1 MTPVTPVTDVEA
13 RLRGFDPAVRRPSLP
28 DSDVCYTVT
37 DTPVGPLVLAAT
49 PEAVVACS
57 YEGEEAVAQRL
68 ADAVSP
74 RVVRAGGR
82 LDPLRR
88 ELDAYFEGT
97 LRRFTVPATP
107 VLASPFTRDVLA
119 ALRRTPYGA
128 TTTYGAVARAIGRPT
143 AARAVGRALNANP
156 LCIVLPCHR
165 VIGASGALT
174 GYGGG
179 LEAKRLLLGLE
190 AANR

>member
-1 MTPVTPVTDVEA
+1 MTRTSDVEA
-13 RLRGFDPAVRRPSLP
+13 RLRLFDPTVRRPALP
-28 DSDVCYTVT
+28 ESDVCYTLT
-37 DTPVGPLVLAAT
+37 DTPAGRLVLAAT

-57 YEGEEAVAQRL
+57 YRHEDEVAQRL

-74 RVVRAGGR
+74 RVVRAAGR

-88 ELDAYFEGT
+88 QLDAYFAGT
-97 LRRFTVPATP
+97 LRRFSVPAAP

-119 ALRRTPYGA
+119 ALAQVPYGE
-128 TTTYGAVARAIGRPT
+128 TTTYGAVARAIGRPS
-143 AARAVGRALNANP
+143 AARAVGGALSANP

-165 VIGASGALT
+165 VVGSGGQIT
-174 GYGGG
+174 GYAGGPG
-179 LEAKRLLLGLE
+179 AKRLLLGLE

>member
-1 MTPVTPVTDVEA
+1 MTPATDVEA
-13 RLRGFDPAVRRPSLP
+13 RLRGFDPAVRRPNLP
-28 DSDVCYTVT
+28 DSDVCFTVT
-37 DTPVGPLVLAAT
+37 DTPVGRLVLAAT

-57 YEGEEAVAQRL
+57 YEPEEAVAQRL

-74 RVVRAGGR
+74 RVVRAAGR

-107 VLASPFTRDVLA
+107 VLATPFTRDVLA
-119 ALRRTPYGA
+119 ALRRTPYGE
-128 TTTYGAVARAIGRPT
+128 TTTYGALARAIGRPT
-143 AARAVGRALNANP
+143 AARAVGGALNANP

-165 VIGASGALT
+165 VVGASGALT

>member
-1 MTPVTPVTDVEA
+1 MTPTTDLEA
-13 RLRGFDPAVRRPSLP
+13 RLRVFDPAVRRPSLP

-37 DTPVGPLVLAAT
+37 DTPAGQLVLAAT

-57 YEGEEAVAQRL
+57 YLSEEAVTQRL

-74 RVVRAGGR
+74 RVVRAAGR

-88 ELDAYFEGT
+88 ELDAYFAGT
-97 LRRFTVPATP
+97 LRHFTVAAAP

-119 ALRRTPYGA
+119 VLDSIPYGS
-128 TTTYGAVARAIGRPT
+128 TTTYGAVARAVGRPA
-143 AARAVGRALNANP
+143 AARAVGGALSANP

-165 VIGASGALT
+165 VLASGGQIT
-174 GYGGG
+174 GYAGGP
-179 LEAKRLLLGLE
+179 EAKRLLLGLE

>member
-1 MTPVTPVTDVEA
+1 MTPATDVEA
-13 RLRGFDPAVRRPSLP
+13 RLRGFDPEVRRPSLP

-49 PEAVVACS
+49 PEAVVALS

-74 RVVRAGGR
+74 RVVRAAGR

-88 ELDAYFEGT
+88 ELDAYFAGR
-97 LRRFTVPATP
+97 LRRFTVPTAP
-107 VLASPFTRDVLA
+107 VLASPFARDVLA
-119 ALRRTPYGA
+119 ALRRTPYGE
-128 TTTYGAVARAIGRPT
+128 TTTYGAVARAMGRPK
-143 AARAVGRALNANP
+143 AARAVGGALGANP

-165 VIGASGALT
+165 VVGSDGRIT
-174 GYGGG
+174 GYAGGE
-179 LEAKRLLLGLE
+179 EAKRLLLELE
-190 AANR
+190 AVNR